1 MNRKTKRR
9 VYVKLVILL
18 LCLIILIRMFTLVLS
33 KYESETNS
41 NTNVDIAFYLLNED
55 YKTMQLN
62 LASIFPQNDAY
73 VYTFSIGNT
82 DREKQAEVNLEYELS
97 IRTTTNLPLTFE
109 LYMNQEYTDSN
120 AVNIVK
126 TNEIKQDDDGTF
138 FRYITVEKEILNYD
152 TPKTNT
158 YQLVIHFP
166 ENYNTEEYQDIIEM
180 LEITVNSKQI
190 IK

>member
-1 MNRKTKRR
+1 
-9 VYVKLVILL
+9 
-18 LCLIILIRMFTLVLS
+18 
-33 KYESETNS
+33 
-41 NTNVDIAFYLLNED
+41 
-55 YKTMQLN
+55 
-62 LASIFPQNDAY
+62 
-73 VYTFSIGNT
+73 
-82 DREKQAEVNLEYELS
+82 
-97 IRTTTNLPLTFE
+97 
-109 LYMNQEYTDSN
+109 MNQEYTDSN

>member
-18 LCLIILIRMFTLVLS
+18 LCLIIVIRMFTLVLS

-73 VYTFSIGNT
+73 VFSFTIGNQ
-82 DREKQAEVNLEYELS
+82 DGEKTAEIDLIYDLT
-97 IRTTTNLPLTFE
+97 IRTTTNLPLTYE